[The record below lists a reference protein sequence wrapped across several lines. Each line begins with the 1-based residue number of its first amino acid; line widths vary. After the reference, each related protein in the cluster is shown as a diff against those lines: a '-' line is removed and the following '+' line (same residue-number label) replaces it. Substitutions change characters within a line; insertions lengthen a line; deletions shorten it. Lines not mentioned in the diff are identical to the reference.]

1 MIRRS
6 ISFIVGAVLGAGLV
20 MGGLFIFPF
29 HHVTRTERVMPVFE
43 KSAPQIDLYRL
54 VLGDDRVGDVV
65 SITTGGEP
73 AIFPRIPADTPLLAE
88 PNVRDGLALITLV
101 RNGDDQVV
109 GFATELEAG
118 HEDSRL
124 IKGKIMTHTT
134 WTVIV
139 PGRGALFL
147 YQVEDNWILFKR
159 FVLSALLFG
168 KDWRGSWKN
177 LNTLGPSPEGYGQ
190 IVAATGEFAG
200 RAQHFVEYA
209 ELRRFHAGVEIGGV
223 MDVLVAMKGTGQ

>member
-1 MIRRS
+1 MTRLWRALN
-6 ISFIVGAVLGAGLV
+6 FVAGGLLGMLLVTAGLYV
-20 MGGLFIFPF
+20 FPF
-29 HHVTRTERVMPVFE
+29 PHAGRTDRVMPAFE
-43 KSAPQIDLYRL
+43 QSAPRIELFRL
-54 VLGDDRVGDVV
+54 LLSGGANGDVV
-65 SITTGGEP
+65 SITTSGDP
-73 AIFPRIPADTPLLAE
+73 AIFPNTPADVKPLSE

-101 RNGDDQVV
+101 RNADEQIV

-118 HEDSRL
+118 HEDSRF

-134 WTVIV
+134 WSVIV

-159 FVLSALLFG
+159 FVLPALLFG
-168 KDWRGSWKN
+168 KVWQGSWAN

-200 RAQHFVEYA
+200 RAQHFVEHA
-209 ELRRFHAGVEIGGV
+209 DLRRFHAGVEMGGV
-223 MDVLVAMKGTGQ
+223 MDLHVAMSK